1 MFLTSTDLINAKL
14 TSDGRLTDGQIVKK
28 LIEQD
33 IASPEKLN
41 MAVGERYYVGEQD
54 VLAKNFQRSVI
65 LETDEDT
72 GEEKTTSFSNPNR
85 SNHHNVNAFH
95 RILTDQKASYL
106 LSREPTIS
114 VRGAEA
120 SLPQKAYETMLT
132 EFADERFNEVMMD
145 WVVGASNKGFEAIH
159 FYYDPEGALHYCI
172 VPAAEIIP
180 VYDTEHQEQ
189 LVELIRYFTLKTVQ
203 GDRTVNRRKVEWWTK
218 EDVTYYIETD
228 SQEFVLDGQCF
239 CNPAPHW
246 WEVITLDGMEKRREK
261 HNWGRVPFVILEN
274 NSKRTSDLQP
284 VKGLIDAYD
293 LISSEG
299 TNNLLDL
306 VDLYWAIQGYGG
318 ETAQAIVKKL
328 QMNRAVHVEGG
339 DGGRIEAKQI
349 SLPVEGRLEWL
360 KMLRRDIFHF
370 GQGIDTDADRFGNA
384 PSGVSLK
391 FQYTQLDLKANAL
404 AVKLKRALK
413 EFFWFVTNDYNR
425 RHGAN
430 YDSASLEIIINK
442 SMIANDLE
450 TVQMITASQGIVSD
464 KTLLAKHPFV
474 DDVNAELA
482 EKEAQEKNAISQ
494 FASYQG
500 LGPGDDDGQEA

>member
-14 TSDGRLTDGQIVKK
+14 TADGRLTDGQIVKK

-33 IASPEKLN
+33 IASQEKLN

-159 FYYDPEGALHYCI
+159 FYYDPEGTLHYCI

-203 GDRTVNRRKVEWWTK
+203 GDRTVNQAGKLNGGPRKT
-218 EDVTYYIETD
+218 VTYYIETD
-228 SQEFVLDGQCF
+228 SQEFAFRLGNVL
-239 CNPAPHW
+239 
-246 WEVITLDGMEKRREK
+246 
-261 HNWGRVPFVILEN
+261 
-274 NSKRTSDLQP
+274 
-284 VKGLIDAYD
+284 
-293 LISSEG
+293 
-299 TNNLLDL
+299 
-306 VDLYWAIQGYGG
+306 
-318 ETAQAIVKKL
+318 
-328 QMNRAVHVEGG
+328 
-339 DGGRIEAKQI
+339 
-349 SLPVEGRLEWL
+349 
-360 KMLRRDIFHF
+360 
-370 GQGIDTDADRFGNA
+370 
-384 PSGVSLK
+384 
-391 FQYTQLDLKANAL
+391 
-404 AVKLKRALK
+404 
-413 EFFWFVTNDYNR
+413 
-425 RHGAN
+425 
-430 YDSASLEIIINK
+430 
-442 SMIANDLE
+442 
-450 TVQMITASQGIVSD
+450 
-464 KTLLAKHPFV
+464 
-474 DDVNAELA
+474 
-482 EKEAQEKNAISQ
+482 
-494 FASYQG
+494 
-500 LGPGDDDGQEA
+500 